1 MIDNFQSQISAKG
14 KEINDFRE
22 KYNIRF
28 QGETE
33 AEQKSNPAE
42 SAQSSK
48 ATGSSGVLVAN
59 S

>member
-1 MIDNFQSQISAKG
+1 MKIFKG